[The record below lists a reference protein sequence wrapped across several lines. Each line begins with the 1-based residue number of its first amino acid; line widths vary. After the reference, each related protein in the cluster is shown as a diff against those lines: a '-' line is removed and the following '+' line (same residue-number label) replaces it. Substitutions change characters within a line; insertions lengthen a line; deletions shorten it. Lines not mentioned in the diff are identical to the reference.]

1 MESPRQ
7 TPNRRCSR
15 ACPLREPPGGASVF
29 EGTFVRALRSL
40 DELILHLT
48 EAARTLGDTALSA
61 RLEACSA
68 AVHRGLPFLNS
79 LYF

>member
-1 MESPRQ
+1 M
-7 TPNRRCSR
+7 
-15 ACPLREPPGGASVF
+15 
-29 EGTFVRALRSL
+29 RALRSL

>member
-1 MESPRQ
+1 MRVHDQYSLRTWQ
-7 TPNRRCSR
+7 L
-15 ACPLREPPGGASVF
+15 AAREPPGGASVF